1 MKTQHKDQSV
11 TMSSVQQ
18 NSGDLIEFN
27 SAENV
32 DVLDKP
38 NGGIVQQIVMGETES
53 ATLIA
58 TAVAKLTSS
67 SVTVKPITS
76 IPAKSESD
84 PNVLDAVPVAA
95 ALAPTPQPPSSAIA
109 RNPNRPAVDV
119 AFVAAAATQIDI
131 SSDSSQSSQVIILL
145 ISIAITSAHTRS
157 FRTSYLVFFFS
168 FPFAFSIFTQT
179 ILLWHYGRKY
189 TIRACFRKR
198 MRIQTRPIYLMTF
211 TQLLT

>member
-1 MKTQHKDQSV
+1 
-11 TMSSVQQ
+11 MSSVQQ

-84 PNVLDAVPVAA
+84 PIVLDAVASAA
-95 ALAPTPQPPSSAIA
+95 ARPAPPPPQPSSAVA
-109 RNPNRPAVDV
+109 RNANRPAIDV
-119 AFVAAAATQIDI
+119 ALLAAAAMQIDT
-131 SSDSSQSSQVIILL
+131 SSLSSNVPSTDSGQSSQVI
-145 ISIAITSAHTRS
+145 
-157 FRTSYLVFFFS
+157 
-168 FPFAFSIFTQT
+168 
-179 ILLWHYGRKY
+179 
-189 TIRACFRKR
+189 
-198 MRIQTRPIYLMTF
+198 
-211 TQLLT
+211 